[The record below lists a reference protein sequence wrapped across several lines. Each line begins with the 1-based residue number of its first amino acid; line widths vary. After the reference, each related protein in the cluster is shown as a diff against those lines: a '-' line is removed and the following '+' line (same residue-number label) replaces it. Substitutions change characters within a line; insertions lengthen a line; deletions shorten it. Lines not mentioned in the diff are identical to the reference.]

1 MQKVIVATDQD
12 GLNVRTCVIVLDV
25 QDGVDAE
32 KAVRDACKEYCQ
44 TEEGKQTYIGNCESF
59 NWGDFDA
66 YVPNSIC
73 QKHGFTKIDFE
84 VNTEN
89 VDFNEQL
96 VYENDVFGDEEE

>member
-1 MQKVIVATDQD
+1 MKKIIVATDQD
-12 GLNVRTCVIVLDV
+12 GLDVRTCVIVLDV
-25 QDGVDAE
+25 NEGVNAK
-32 KAVRDACKEYCQ
+32 KAVLAACREYCQ
-44 TEEGKQTYIGNCESF
+44 TEEGKNTYIGNCDSF

-73 QKHGFTKIDFE
+73 EKHGFRKIDFE

-96 VYENDVFGDEEE
+96 VLETDVFENEEE